1 MSDFVHLHCHT
12 EYSLLDG
19 AIRIKDLCAKAK
31 DFGMNSVAITDHGNL
46 YGAITFYKTAKSF
59 GLKPIIGCEVYVARN
74 SRHDR
79 DARSA
84 SQAGYHLVLLAQN
97 ETGYRNLIRLVS
109 MGHTQ
114 GFHYK
119 PRVDK
124 EILAQ
129 CSEGLIALSAC
140 LKGEVPFKL
149 RHEGFNVGLET
160 ARFYANL
167 FPGRFYLELQA
178 NGLADQVILNQQLQ
192 ELAEVTR
199 LPLVA
204 TNDCHYLTAEDVQAH
219 DILLCIQTNA
229 CETDQKR
236 MRFDTKELYYRGP
249 EEMENAFAHCP
260 QALAATA
267 EIAESCNL
275 ELTFNKPHFPAYS
288 LPEGM
293 TLEEEL
299 RRAASLGLDERL
311 AKIQPG
317 AEREVY
323 SQRLATELDV
333 ICSKGFAGYFLIVQD
348 FINWAKSRDIP
359 VGPGRG
365 SAAGSL
371 VAYALRIT
379 DLDPIPYNLLFERFL
394 NAERV
399 SLPDIDVDFCFTR
412 REEVLKYVSE
422 KYGQDN
428 VAQIITFG
436 RMKARAAVRDVG
448 RALGL
453 KPAETDKIAKL
464 VPGSLGMT
472 IAKALEQEPD
482 LKKLAENDPTVGRL
496 IDISLRLEGLARHAS
511 THAAGVVLS
520 DRAMVEHVPLCVG
533 KKKETVTQWDM
544 KCVENVG
551 LIKFDFLGLKTLTV
565 IQNAVDLIRNGGKTP
580 PDMAH
585 LPLNDPK
592 TFKLLCDGRTEGIFQ
607 LESSGMRQV
616 LMDLKP
622 SCFEDVI
629 ALLALYR
636 PGPLESG
643 MVTTF
648 IRCKHGQLPVEYLL
662 PQLEPILK
670 DTYGVILY
678 QEQVMKIASD
688 LAAYSL
694 GEADILRR
702 AMGKKDPQVMAQQ
715 RSRFMQ
721 GVRQN
726 GLPETKAAQIF
737 DLMEKFAGYGFN
749 KSHSAAYALISYQTA
764 FLKAHFPVEFM
775 AALIS
780 SEVENADKI
789 LRYLNDC
796 GEMDIPI
803 LPPDVNHSQARFSV
817 QEDNIRFGL
826 SGVKNVG
833 DEAIREITQ
842 GRVEGPYRGLAD
854 LCQRVNTRKVTKRVL
869 EYLIKSG
876 AFDSIHPGRARM
888 MAGLDMAMAT
898 AQKRAKE
905 KRRSQMSLFS
915 CLPGGESKAL
925 EMACGIDPV
934 SDGPEPEWSD
944 EEKSRYEKEA
954 LGFFLTSNPL
964 RPFREEARRLGVRTL
979 QECQELPKK
988 TEVRLGV
995 LITGFKEHQTRKGDK
1010 MAFCQIEDLTG
1021 MAEATVFPDI
1031 YGPSKEYFQSDRPL
1045 LLEARIS
1052 DYEGRADAGA
1062 ESAPQQIKLEVL
1074 RVSALSDA
1082 CARNDQPVHVRIERK
1097 DLGKADL
1104 LTLQRVFEKHAGQ
1117 TPVRVILD
1125 LPEGRCT
1132 LQLGPQ
1138 HQVAPGPQF
1147 WKDVTAWHDAGPAGN
1162 ATTNLGGMV

>member
-1 MSDFVHLHCHT
+1 
-12 EYSLLDG
+12 
-19 AIRIKDLCAKAK
+19 
-31 DFGMNSVAITDHGNL
+31 
-46 YGAITFYKTAKSF
+46 
-59 GLKPIIGCEVYVARN
+59 
-74 SRHDR
+74 
-79 DARSA
+79 
-84 SQAGYHLVLLAQN
+84 
-97 ETGYRNLIRLVS
+97 
-109 MGHTQ
+109 
-114 GFHYK
+114 
-119 PRVDK
+119 
-124 EILAQ
+124 
-129 CSEGLIALSAC
+129 
-140 LKGEVPFKL
+140 
-149 RHEGFNVGLET
+149 
-160 ARFYANL
+160 
-167 FPGRFYLELQA
+167 
-178 NGLADQVILNQQLQ
+178 
-192 ELAEVTR
+192 
-199 LPLVA
+199 
-204 TNDCHYLTAEDVQAH
+204 
-219 DILLCIQTNA
+219 
-229 CETDQKR
+229 
-236 MRFDTKELYYRGP
+236 
-249 EEMENAFAHCP
+249 
-260 QALAATA
+260 
-267 EIAESCNL
+267 
-275 ELTFNKPHFPAYS
+275 
-288 LPEGM
+288 
-293 TLEEEL
+293 
-299 RRAASLGLDERL
+299 
-311 AKIQPG
+311 
-317 AEREVY
+317 
-323 SQRLATELDV
+323 
-333 ICSKGFAGYFLIVQD
+333 
-348 FINWAKSRDIP
+348 
-359 VGPGRG
+359 
-365 SAAGSL
+365 
-371 VAYALRIT
+371 
-379 DLDPIPYNLLFERFL
+379 
-394 NAERV
+394 
-399 SLPDIDVDFCFTR
+399 
-412 REEVLKYVSE
+412 
-422 KYGQDN
+422 
-428 VAQIITFG
+428 
-436 RMKARAAVRDVG
+436 
-448 RALGL
+448 
-453 KPAETDKIAKL
+453 
-464 VPGSLGMT
+464 
-472 IAKALEQEPD
+472 
-482 LKKLAENDPTVGRL
+482 
-496 IDISLRLEGLARHAS
+496 
-511 THAAGVVLS
+511 
-520 DRAMVEHVPLCVG
+520 
-533 KKKETVTQWDM
+533 
-544 KCVENVG
+544 
-551 LIKFDFLGLKTLTV
+551 
-565 IQNAVDLIRNGGKTP
+565 
-580 PDMAH
+580 
-585 LPLNDPK
+585 
-592 TFKLLCDGRTEGIFQ
+592 
-607 LESSGMRQV
+607 
-616 LMDLKP
+616 
-622 SCFEDVI
+622 
-629 ALLALYR
+629 
-636 PGPLESG
+636 
-643 MVTTF
+643 
-648 IRCKHGQLPVEYLL
+648 
-662 PQLEPILK
+662 
-670 DTYGVILY
+670 
-678 QEQVMKIASD
+678 MKIASD